1 MFVDMRSLVR
11 DKVLMDAS
19 GEVASSIANV
29 TGITA
34 STKKQKFP
42 AIEGLESRNLSR

>member
-11 DKVLMDAS
+11 NKVLTDAS
-19 GEVASSIANV
+19 GKVASSVANV

-34 STKKQKFP
+34 STKKHKFP
-42 AIEGLESRNLSR
+42 AIGGLESRNLSR